1 MPGEN
6 NSARTGSGRAQNN
19 LVRARS
25 AQTNLVRAESGR
37 TRSGRAQTNSVRAL
51 LGGAFDPPHA
61 GHVCLARAALAGLP
75 VGGVFVL
82 PNGDPRHRG
91 VCAPW
96 ADRVA
101 MCEIAFAGIPKVE
114 IRRDE
119 SPARPRFSAETLRAL
134 RSENPAAGII
144 FILGADAFAGL
155 ESWREWREIFSLA
168 HLAVAPRQD
177 APKVAPT
184 LKGFCKNRFCKNPER
199 LESGAGLVLQWEVS
213 CPEVSSTALRE
224 RLGRTGGGGG
234 DLISEM
240 IPRGVLEYAR
250 ERKLY

>member
-25 AQTNLVRAESGR
+25 ARTDSIR

-91 VCAPW
+91 VCASW

-119 SPARPRFSAETLRAL
+119 SPGRPRFSADALRAL

-168 HLAVAPRQD
+168 HLAVAPRRA
-177 APKVAPT
+177 APKVAPA
-184 LKGFCKNRFCKNPER
+184 LKDFCKNRFCKNPKR

-234 DLISEM
+234 GI
-240 IPRGVLEYAR
+240 
-250 ERKLY
+250 